1 MITSFAGRPSRFSC
15 CLSMAILCVFFLTT
29 KAAGQA
35 TTHYGSPADA
45 HYFVSSEGS
54 DSYDGLSVW
63 TAFHTPQHC
72 IAIAIAN
79 GGGTCDAS
87 RLHAA
92 SFSTELDVGNSSG
105 VPVNLLLPDYG
116 TWTFHLTGGTEY
128 ALKVFNQSSAIGPK
142 TGLGLPFVITVD
154 GTSNVDSVCGT
165 DPAPP
170 GGAAASSYIR
180 MSGFSCQ
187 AATGAIVANA
197 ILNIY
202 KLFDKSRID
211 SISVGS
217 FTTNTLGVWVHQACC
232 GTTVTRVASLAS
244 NATGNV
250 PCQLGNENEG
260 VIVNGLSCLR
270 PGAGK
275 NALVITQNN
284 YSEPSDYRNVYIE
297 TLGDSDTNTAAVA
310 VIGGGDL
317 YQDLLDGVLLG
328 QDVVSSAR
336 YLLDIGAG
344 ASIFATRLSLGYS
357 SPNGIDDHNPGRGTI
372 SPGTR
377 GFIASYDSPASTPP
391 ILAYGSFFSSTSA
404 NSSVSAIFNCAN
416 TDTCIAQRNSAGT
429 ADVPLSVFNATGV
442 EQKAWHIVE
451 DSVTLSEGRAT
462 VTLSGQAAFSSSSSY
477 NCVATDNTTTTAV
490 RATPMTATTIG
501 FAGYGSDIVRYACIG
516 N

>member
-1 MITSFAGRPSRFSC
+1 MTTYFAVRPSRFSC
-15 CLSMAILCVFFLTT
+15 CLSAAVLCAFSLTT
-29 KAAGQA
+29 NARGQG
-35 TTHYGSPADA
+35 TTHYGTAADA

-54 DSYDGLSVW
+54 DSYDGLSTW
-63 TAFHTPQHC
+63 TAFRTPQHC
-72 IAIAIAN
+72 VAVAIGN

-87 RLHAA
+87 RLHTAL
-92 SFSTELDVGNSSG
+92 FSTELDVGNSSG

-142 TGLGLPFVITVD
+142 TGLGLPFVIIVD
-154 GTSNVDSVCGT
+154 GTSEVDSVCGT

-170 GGAAASSYIR
+170 GGPAASSYIR

-187 AATGAIVANA
+187 AASGAVVANA

-211 SISVGS
+211 SVSVGS

-232 GTTVTRVASLAS
+232 GTTVTRIASMVS

-270 PGAGK
+270 PGPGK

-284 YSEPSDYRNVYIE
+284 YSEPSDYRNIYIE
-297 TLGDSDTNTAAVA
+297 TLSDPDTTTAAVA
-310 VIGGGDL
+310 IIGGGDL

-328 QDVVSSAR
+328 QDVPSSTR

-357 SPNGIDDHNPGRGTI
+357 SPNGINDHNPGRGTI

-404 NSSVSAIFNCAN
+404 NSSASAIFNCAN
-416 TDTCIAQRNSAGT
+416 ADTCIAQRNSAGT
-429 ADVPLSVFNATGV
+429 ADVPLSVFNAAGI

-462 VTLSGQAAFSSSSSY
+462 ATLSGNAAFTSSSSY
-477 NCVATDNTTTTAV
+477 SCVATDANAAALA
-490 RATPMTATTIG
+490 RANPASGTSITVTGVA
-501 FAGYGSDIVRYACIG
+501 SDTVRYVCVG